1 MKTKNVPKG
10 LKCKINDNFFS
21 NKGGGSTTW
30 EKFPNNTAFFFECL
44 PYAKIHEKRDNK
56 KHEAS
61 LIIAMSVKEI
71 VTYDQKKFIQST
83 SPYLITFNLYLLQ
96 NCEEK
101 RQQVHSTYAML
112 FQQINKHK
120 YNKHTK
126 TENIQTQQKYTSN
139 KQTKITNIQT
149 QQTNIQIQQQ
159 QK

>member
-1 MKTKNVPKG
+1 
-10 LKCKINDNFFS
+10 
-21 NKGGGSTTW
+21 
-30 EKFPNNTAFFFECL
+30 
-44 PYAKIHEKRDNK
+44 
-56 KHEAS
+56 
-61 LIIAMSVKEI
+61 MSVKEI

-126 TENIQTQQKYTSN
+126 TANIQTQKIYTSN
-139 KQTKITNIQT
+139 KQTKTTNIQT

-159 QK
+159 QKLKDNKYTNPTSIQIQKKLIQQTHKSNKHTKTTNTALWES

>member
-1 MKTKNVPKG
+1 
-10 LKCKINDNFFS
+10 
-21 NKGGGSTTW
+21 
-30 EKFPNNTAFFFECL
+30 
-44 PYAKIHEKRDNK
+44 
-56 KHEAS
+56 
-61 LIIAMSVKEI
+61 MSVKEI

-126 TENIQTQQKYTSN
+126 TANIQTQKIYTSN
-139 KQTKITNIQT
+139 KQTKTTNIQT

-159 QK
+159 QKFKKNNKYTNPTRIQIQQTHKSNKHTKTTNTALWES